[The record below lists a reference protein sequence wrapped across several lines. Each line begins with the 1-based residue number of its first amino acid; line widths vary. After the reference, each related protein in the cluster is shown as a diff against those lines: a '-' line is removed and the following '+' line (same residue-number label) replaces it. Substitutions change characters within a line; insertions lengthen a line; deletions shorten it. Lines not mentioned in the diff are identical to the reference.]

1 MREKTPQSML
11 KWISR
16 SYDMSPAALA
26 HMFQRDRRTI
36 DAWLRGSRV
45 SVRNGTKIRSSFSY
59 LANMRDP
66 LDLRGTGAD
75 L

>member
-66 LDLRGTGAD
+66 LDLRGTASD

>member
-16 SYDMSPAALA
+16 TYDMSPAALA

-36 DAWLRGSRV
+36 DSWLRGSRV
-45 SVRNGTKIRSSFSY
+45 SVRNGTRIRSSFSY

-66 LDLRGTGAD
+66 LDLRGPAAD
-75 L
+75 F

>member
-1 MREKTPQSML
+1 MRQKSPQTML
-11 KWISR
+11 RWISR
-16 SYDMSPAALA
+16 TYDMSPTALA
-26 HMFQRDRRTI
+26 AMFQRDRRTI

-59 LANMRDP
+59 LSNTRDP
-66 LDLRGTGAD
+66 LDLRGSAVG

>member
-16 SYDMSPAALA
+16 TYDMSPAALA

-36 DAWLRGSRV
+36 DSWLRGSRV
-45 SVRNGTKIRSSFSY
+45 SVRNGTRIRSSFSY
-59 LANMRDP
+59 LANERDP
-66 LDLRGTGAD
+66 LDLRGSATD

>member
-16 SYDMSPAALA
+16 TYDMSPAALA

-36 DAWLRGSRV
+36 DSWLRGSRV
-45 SVRNGTKIRSSFSY
+45 SVRNGTRIRSSFSY

-66 LDLRGTGAD
+66 LDLHGSAAD

>member
-66 LDLRGTGAD
+66 LDLRGTAAD

>member
-16 SYDMSPAALA
+16 TYDMSPAALA

-36 DAWLRGSRV
+36 DSWLRGSRV
-45 SVRNGTKIRSSFSY
+45 SVRNGTRIRSSFSY
-59 LANMRDP
+59 LASMRDP
-66 LDLRGTGAD
+66 LDLRGSAAD

>member
-1 MREKTPQSML
+1 ML
-11 KWISR
+11 RWISQT
-16 SYDMSPAALA
+16 YDMSPTALA
-26 HMFQRDRRTI
+26 AMFQRDRRTI

-59 LANMRDP
+59 LSNTRDP
-66 LDLRGTGAD
+66 FDLRGSAVG